1 MQKRIVILNVFM
13 IMLLVLF
20 ILTGCTDK
28 KEEKNAII
36 NNNIETENNETE
48 NVISERNNLINTNNE
63 LDIKNNNTETNTIIE
78 NSNKR
83 SFSEI
88 IKYSEMNNL
97 PYDKKVPD
105 SKLDYLVVYDGFPIT
120 EYTQLQKI
128 DFLELNDENNKKYS
142 KTYYTFNKQGLKK
155 KVEGIF
161 GKEEVYEKY
170 SYVGNLSTIS
180 ISKDFNLIPR
190 DYERVS
196 DLGKNVEKISNY
208 LYDNQYSYI
217 DEIEKID
224 LNGDNNFIYL
234 VISHRE
240 AILEIDVDGANKG
253 TKKNIHIFSY
263 HVFDKEQ
270 NYIETLYTLYDDF
283 NDEYQDPNV
292 DIVYADIDNDSKM
305 EIALRIPEWE
315 GPGFVSVYKYD
326 NGKIV
331 GDTNISS
338 AVSP

>member
-63 LDIKNNNTETNTIIE
+63 LDIKNNNTETNNIIE
-78 NSNKR
+78 NNNKR